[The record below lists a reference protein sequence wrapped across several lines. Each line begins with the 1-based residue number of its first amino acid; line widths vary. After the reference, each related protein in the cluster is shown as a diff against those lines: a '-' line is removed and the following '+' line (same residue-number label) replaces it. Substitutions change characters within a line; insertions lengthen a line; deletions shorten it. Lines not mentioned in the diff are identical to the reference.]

1 MLKKTL
7 CCLLCCIA
15 ILCLTAT
22 SVLASETEAPQEQT
36 GVLILDYSK
45 QEPPVT
51 GGFVELRQV
60 AVWDPE
66 TETMSWCE
74 AYRGLE
80 LPIETLEQRAK
91 TAQVLAAYAR
101 SKEIPAQRIP
111 IDGEG
116 KAEAE
121 GLEPGVWMVTQT
133 EPFAGYY
140 CVSPTLVPIPMELNG
155 GWTYKVTA
163 LPKLEPVPVDTTE
176 PTVPTTTEP
185 EEELP
190 PTGQVNWPVPVL
202 AVVGCFLI
210 LLGLCLRKGRR
221 EG

>member
-1 MLKKTL
+1 M
-7 CCLLCCIA
+7 
-15 ILCLTAT
+15 
-22 SVLASETEAPQEQT
+22 
-36 GVLILDYSK
+36 
-45 QEPPVT
+45 
-51 GGFVELRQV
+51 
-60 AVWDPE
+60 PE
-66 TETMSWCE
+66 
-74 AYRGLE
+74 
-80 LPIETLEQRAK
+80 
-91 TAQVLAAYAR
+91 
-101 SKEIPAQRIP
+101 EIPAQRIP

-116 KAEAE
+116 KAE

-176 PTVPTTTEP
+176 QTVPTTVP
-185 EEELP
+185 ENELP

-210 LLGLCLRKGRR
+210 LLGLCLRKSRR